1 MSPPRAPTPSS
12 SSMRRGLG
20 FAGSSFASNVVIVT
34 LGALVTSRLYGIEV
48 IGEQAL
54 ASVPYLLTMRFST
67 VSEQTALVR
76 LISVL
81 PRRDRSAAGTALA
94 VFGFS
99 AVVTVVVAAIVFT
112 ITAVLLGG
120 TLRDNGLVA
129 PALVL
134 LVAYVVLENTNWS
147 IDTVMAATGGLREL
161 LYIRLVQ
168 AVTFV
173 AVAVAIAVAGDE
185 PNVWGLVFATVAS
198 FFVAFVLR
206 MCTLSRFLLLT
217 PGYEAMRSGM
227 RELPAI
233 LKFGL
238 AILPAQLSS
247 GLATQSAIWIIGGT
261 QSIGAVGAYSRA
273 ASVAV
278 RLDDAAFRLNEVLL
292 PQMMK
297 QRLAGDEATST
308 YTIERTTRRVSVALG
323 LIVASVGGAA
333 HGVLELFGPGFST
346 AAHALTLLLVAHTAA
361 VLSLVWNQ
369 PFIAADRPGLV
380 SWITASRGLI
390 VIPCMFVAA
399 QRWGI
404 TAVALVWASAYV
416 IEAIAKIAWARRTV
430 LVGARSGVPL
440 RFGTRIVVT
449 AGVGYAA
456 ALGIDRSLGG
466 PLGTL
471 TALVGGGA
479 AYVLAA
485 IGTRALGG
493 DDVRRVVVV
502 SKRLITGRRRSSRQ
516 HAPAE
521 QQPAGTTHGETR

>member
-1 MSPPRAPTPSS
+1 MSTDARDELQAGGVSALPPTTPTHP
-12 SSMRRGLG
+12 SMRRGLG

-34 LGALVTSRLYGIEV
+34 LGALITSRLYGIEV

-76 LISVL
+76 LISLL
-81 PRRDRSAAGTALA
+81 PRRDRGAAGTALA
-94 VFGFS
+94 VFAFS
-99 AVVTVVVAAIVFT
+99 AVVTIVVAAVVFF

-120 TLRDNGLVA
+120 AIRDNGLVL

-134 LVAYVVLENTNWS
+134 LVAYVVFENTNWS

-161 LYIRLVQ
+161 LVIRLVQ

-185 PNVWGLVFATVAS
+185 PTVWGLVIATVAS
-198 FFVAFVLR
+198 FVVAFLMR
-206 MCTLSRFLLLT
+206 ISTLSRFLLLT
-217 PGYEAMRSGM
+217 PGYDALRSGV
-227 RELPAI
+227 RELPGI
-233 LKFGL
+233 LRFGL

-261 QSIGAVGAYSRA
+261 QPIAAVGAYSRA

-292 PQMMK
+292 PQLMQ
-297 QRLAGDEATST
+297 QRSAGAESSAAD
-308 YTIERTTRRVSVALG
+308 TIERTTRRVAVALG

-361 VLSLVWNQ
+361 VLSMVWNQ
-369 PFIAADRPGLV
+369 AFIAADRPGLV
-380 SWITASRGLI
+380 SWITATRGLI

-399 QRWGI
+399 LWWGI
-404 TAVALVWASAYV
+404 TAVAFVWAAAYV

-430 LVGARSGVPL
+430 LVGAGAGVPL
-440 RFGTRIVVT
+440 RFGLRMAVT
-449 AGVGYAA
+449 LPWVAQSPKATT
-456 ALGIDRSLGG
+456 LRLRSR
-466 PLGTL
+466 TWC
-471 TALVGGGA
+471 
-479 AYVLAA
+479 
-485 IGTRALGG
+485 
-493 DDVRRVVVV
+493 
-502 SKRLITGRRRSSRQ
+502 RSSRLSALAT
-516 HAPAE
+516 APS
-521 QQPAGTTHGETR
+521 TRVTSTSWGNALTSAIGL